1 MEAPQTNSL
10 PDIQSSGD
18 PRNIRINR
26 VGVRGVELPV
36 TVADEADVQHTVAR
50 LTMSVALP
58 PDHRG
63 THMSRFI
70 GILEA
75 QTEPYTIEVVQ
86 STIRAMLAELQAQE
100 GTFEIRFPFFLR
112 KAAPISRLE
121 SVMNYECAWTAT
133 ISPAAFELRQETIT
147 PVTSLCPCSKEI
159 SRYGAHNQRSRLT
172 SSIVLASP
180 MSLREQIALS
190 EAAGSAP
197 LWARLKRADEKFVTE
212 YAYDNPKFVEDIV
225 RDMAESLNKD
235 SRVTAYRVESE
246 ILNRFTITL
255 PMPGSNTISVQRPTD
270 PPLHPQTSK
279 ETCLINKK
287 TPFKTSSSEHSQLS
301 MLRTLSHSSK
311 TQRSDT
317 RRCCLYRSD
326 AACAPSEAKS
336 PRNR

>member
-1 MEAPQTNSL
+1 MEAPQTNSLPDIQNSL

-36 TVADEADVQHTVAR
+36 TVADEADIQHTVAR
-50 LTMSVALP
+50 LTMTVALP
-58 PDHRG
+58 PDRRG

-86 STIRAMLAELQAQE
+86 STIQAMLAELQAQE

-246 ILNRFTITL
+246 NFESIHNHSAYAWIEHDKRT
-255 PMPGSNTISVQRPTD
+255 
-270 PPLHPQTSK
+270 
-279 ETCLINKK
+279 K
-287 TPFKTSSSEHSQLS
+287 T
-301 MLRTLSHSSK
+301 
-311 TQRSDT
+311 
-317 RRCCLYRSD
+317 
-326 AACAPSEAKS
+326 
-336 PRNR
+336 N

>member
-36 TVADEADVQHTVAR
+36 TVADEADIQHTVAR
-50 LTMSVALP
+50 LTMTVALP
-58 PDHRG
+58 PDRRG

-86 STIRAMLAELQAQE
+86 STIQAMLAELQAQE

-212 YAYDNPKFVEDIV
+212 YAYDNP
-225 RDMAESLNKD
+225 
-235 SRVTAYRVESE
+235 
-246 ILNRFTITL
+246 
-255 PMPGSNTISVQRPTD
+255 
-270 PPLHPQTSK
+270 
-279 ETCLINKK
+279 
-287 TPFKTSSSEHSQLS
+287 
-301 MLRTLSHSSK
+301 
-311 TQRSDT
+311 
-317 RRCCLYRSD
+317 
-326 AACAPSEAKS
+326 
-336 PRNR
+336 

>member
-18 PRNIRINR
+18 PRNMPHHS
-26 VGVRGVELPV
+26 GVRGVELPV

-147 PVTSLCPCSKEI
+147 PVTSLCPCSKE
-159 SRYGAHNQRSRLT
+159 NF
-172 SSIVLASP
+172 
-180 MSLREQIALS
+180 SLRRSQSALPPDKLYCS
-190 EAAGSAP
+190 GQSHESQRTDCAFRGCRVSASFG
-197 LWARLKRADEKFVTE
+197 ARLKRADEKFVTE

-246 ILNRFTITL
+246 NFESIHNHSAYAWIEHDKRT
-255 PMPGSNTISVQRPTD
+255 
-270 PPLHPQTSK
+270 
-279 ETCLINKK
+279 K
-287 TPFKTSSSEHSQLS
+287 T
-301 MLRTLSHSSK
+301 
-311 TQRSDT
+311 
-317 RRCCLYRSD
+317 
-326 AACAPSEAKS
+326 
-336 PRNR
+336 N